1 MAGSLNKAGRRYA
14 GRSKSSII
22 SHLLNDDADNC
33 RRQMEQR
40 GITPKNHHRDNLKNI
55 ARIQAAAKQQE
66 QDRIERANRAAK
78 KNPKYNKVDST
89 LKQTMN
95 SRPAAGSAAESK
107 STKKNTNFIAA
118 NKSRIQSTS
127 ALNRKDKISTKRKAA
142 IPTRSELGVLAVY
155 RSLNYITTQFPKS

>member
-14 GRSKSSII
+14 DRSKSSII

-66 QDRIERANRAAK
+66 QDKIERANRAAK

-95 SRPAAGSAAESK
+95 SQTDSK